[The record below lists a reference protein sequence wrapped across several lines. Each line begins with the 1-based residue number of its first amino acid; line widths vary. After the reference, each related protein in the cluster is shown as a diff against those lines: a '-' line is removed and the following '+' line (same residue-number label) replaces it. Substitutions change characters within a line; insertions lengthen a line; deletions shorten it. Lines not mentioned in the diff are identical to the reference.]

1 MVNFVKGGEYR
12 RIPDSSA
19 GETKGSN
26 DFGTGWDQSHG
37 REHGWGWVLPPR
49 ER

>member
-12 RIPDSSA
+12 RIPDSSV

-26 DFGTGWDQSHG
+26 DFGIGWDQSHG
-37 REHGWGWVLPPR
+37 REHGWGWVFPPR